1 MDGALAALGQ
11 ARQAT
16 DQGASALA
24 SSRAEQAAQ
33 EQAARRAVAETPS
46 QMPSA
51 FDVRVA
57 LVWEAR
63 VAGGGARLWS
73 RQTIEIHL

>member
-1 MDGALAALGQ
+1 MDGAMAALGQ

-24 SSRAEQAAQ
+24 SSRAEQATQ

-51 FDVRVA
+51 FDVRA
-57 LVWEAR
+57 ARVWGVR
-63 VAGGGARLWS
+63 VAGGGGMLSPDR
-73 RQTIEIHL
+73 E